1 MLEAE
6 SQTDEAESGCGL
18 ETNTNRSTSAWRIQ
32 PLAHLL
38 LPLPAV
44 CLPNPSSKYYEN
56 TFRDKGLFATNS
68 QSCFAITV
76 GQSIPERH
84 GLGTCIIEGGG
95 CLQQCKG
102 EILATTLTCAG
113 GSSGNA
119 IPIA

>member
-56 TFRDKGLFATNS
+56 TFRDKGLLATNS
-68 QSCFAITV
+68 QLRRVSLLRLDKAS
-76 GQSIPERH
+76 Q
-84 GLGTCIIEGGG
+84 
-95 CLQQCKG
+95 
-102 EILATTLTCAG
+102 
-113 GSSGNA
+113 NA
-119 IPIA
+119 MA